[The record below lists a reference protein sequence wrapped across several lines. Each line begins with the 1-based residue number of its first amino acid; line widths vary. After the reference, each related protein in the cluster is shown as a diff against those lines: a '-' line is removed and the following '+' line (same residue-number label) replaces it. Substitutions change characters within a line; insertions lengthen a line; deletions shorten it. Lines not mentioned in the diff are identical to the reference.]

1 MSELTGHKKDL
12 LEKIMLDLAEQPE
25 EDERKNAAFNLIYH
39 DIEKCIE
46 STLSWWEFETQSNA
60 QNSSCND

>member
-1 MSELTGHKKDL
+1 MSELTGWKKEL
-12 LEKIMLDLAEQPE
+12 LDKIMLDLVEQPE

-46 STLSWWEFETQSNA
+46 STLSWWESETQTNA
-60 QNSSCND
+60 QKAP